1 MIPVSSNTFTSGCNP
16 ISSNCV
22 IWQGPDIQCINICN
36 GDTVSDVVAKLAT
49 ELCTIMDAVGISNL
63 DLSCFNLTVQNTPEN
78 MTEFLQVL
86 IDRICALEDATPGG
100 GGTTPATPVTATLPT
115 CLRYN
120 NLQNDLVTVLPIDDY
135 AELVAAKLCEII
147 SEVNTL
153 KNTVINHGQRITVL
167 ENATSTTPAIPTVT
181 PNCILPSIPTAITT
195 VVDTLEAQFCDV
207 KNVLGESTALLAS
220 TTYQCNALNTQNA
233 LSSAGTMSGLTGWNN
248 SVNNVAESLTNM
260 WLTICDIRAAVRT
273 IQQTC
278 CTVDCSAFI
287 FNVTA
292 TLSGTNLVLNYNG
305 TVAPLGWT
313 ECNPLGALI
322 QISDGLGGTYSVR
335 ASMLTALGAGGLST
349 ISLTTSGLNP
359 YVNYTVVVDPCLTN
373 GTIVCDKSKTLTV
386 TNPASS
392 CSLPSGVTAS
402 IS

>member
-22 IWQGPDIQCINICN
+22 VWQGPDISCINICN

-49 ELCTIMDAVGISNL
+49 ELCTIMGEVGIADL
-63 DLSCFNLTVQNTPEN
+63 DLSCFNLSSQNVPSD
-78 MTEFLQVL
+78 MTEFLQIL
-86 IDRICALEDATPGG
+86 IDRICALEDVEPGG
-100 GGTTPATPVTATLPT
+100 GTVTPSTITATLPL
-115 CLRYN
+115 CLQYE
-120 NLQNDLVTVLPIDDY
+120 NLQNDLVTVLPIDEY
-135 AELVAAKLCEII
+135 AELVAAKLCQII
-147 SEVNTL
+147 SQVATHQLTL
-153 KNTVINHGQRITVL
+153 SDHETRITVL
-167 ENATSTTPAIPTVT
+167 ENASVVTPTVLTVT

-195 VVDTLEAQFCDV
+195 VVDTLEAEFCDI
-207 KNVLGESTALLAS
+207 KNALGESTSLLAS
-220 TTYQCNALNTQNA
+220 TTYQCSALNTENA
-233 LSSAGTMSGLTGWNN
+233 LSQSGTMSGLIGWNTT
-248 SVNNVAESLTNM
+248 VNNVSESLTNM

-278 CTVDCSAFI
+278 CTTDCSAFI

-313 ECNPLGALI
+313 ECNPLGAAV
-322 QISDGLGGTYSVR
+322 QVTDGLGGSYTVR

-349 ISLTTSGLNP
+349 ISLSTSGLNP
-359 YVNYTVVVDPCLTN
+359 YVDYIVTVDPCLTN
-373 GTIVCDKSKTLTV
+373 GTIVCEKSKILTV

-402 IS
+402 IA